1 MSFLQRPVLVLIGI
15 GTSSAAAAAPLQ
27 PMRSLHPSISRTQL
41 TPRRNLKATTG
52 ITGVAVHQNP
62 LPALT
67 KVYGQTLTALSA
79 LPATSVY
86 RQATEALTKHR
97 LAVVEKANG
106 DIPAVEKELGTIVE
120 VALQEAESELALSGQ
135 VAEWKV

>member
-1 MSFLQRPVLVLIGI
+1 MLRASRPLFAVAK
-15 GTSSAAAAAPLQ
+15 T
-27 PMRSLHPSISRTQL
+27 
-41 TPRRNLKATTG
+41 LKASTG
-52 ITGVAVHQNP
+52 ITGVPVHSNP

-67 KVYGQTLTALSA
+67 KVYNQTLTSLSA

-86 RQATEALTKHR
+86 RQAAEALTKHR

-120 VALQEAESELALSGQ
+120 VALQEAESELSLSGQ
-135 VAEWKV
+135 VAEWKVWEPLEEKPHPDQWRYFDPTGDSL